1 MFNSLRVEGTNLP
14 EANLTYS
21 FFNYAAL
28 VRVKLDR
35 FEMNFFRLHEIGGEV
50 ANRAF
55 VDAWRAMEKVVP
67 GIRLAEHSVTATA
80 FLAFPQSSLSE
91 VALKFIQPPESF
103 AGAVSG
109 MAFYLPN
116 KSPRRATSVVL
127 DRPAD
132 GSDGAFFKLTTIFDA
147 AQIRY
152 DAVATAT
159 DSLLKECLGAL
170 GLDLEES

>member
-1 MFNSLRVEGTNLP
+1 MTKAKTKSLEMVYSGTFPKPLLSLMSKLPELSEALFEALSPYGIVFNSLRVEGTNLP

-103 AGAVSG
+103 
-109 MAFYLPN
+109 
-116 KSPRRATSVVL
+116 
-127 DRPAD
+127 
-132 GSDGAFFKLTTIFDA
+132 
-147 AQIRY
+147 
-152 DAVATAT
+152 
-159 DSLLKECLGAL
+159 
-170 GLDLEES
+170 